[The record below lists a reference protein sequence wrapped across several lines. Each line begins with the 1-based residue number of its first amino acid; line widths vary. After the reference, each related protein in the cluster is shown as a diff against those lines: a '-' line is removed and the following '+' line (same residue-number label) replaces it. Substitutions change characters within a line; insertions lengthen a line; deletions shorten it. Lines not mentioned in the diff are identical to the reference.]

1 MALESGV
8 LIEWREQAR
17 GMENHVPATGLS
29 TLTAWKEEIEK
40 KKPYTYRFDATSSP
54 EGLSAHL
61 LILFLIVLKVNFLF
75 RTRRDITNHS
85 FKKDPD
91 KCNKHDRNLK
101 KIIILFSCHVSDIFL
116 L

>member
-1 MALESGV
+1 
-8 LIEWREQAR
+8 
-17 GMENHVPATGLS
+17 MENHAPATDLS

-40 KKPYTYRFDATSSP
+40 KKPCTYGFDATPSP

-75 RTRRDITNHS
+75 RTGRDLTNS
-85 FKKDPD
+85 SNPD
-91 KCNKHDRNLK
+91 KCNKHDRNLR
-101 KIIILFSCHVSDIFL
+101 KIILLSFHVSNIFL